1 MRSAASSR
9 ASKRARNVPK
19 VLILG
24 LDGATLD
31 LMRPWAEA
39 GQLPALKGL
48 MDRGAWGPL
57 ESTVPPMTSPAWPSF
72 ATGMY
77 PAKHGVFD
85 FVSAHSG
92 SFNIVNA
99 TAVRA
104 PVLWELLSAHDK
116 HVGVINVPVTYPPRP
131 VNGFMI
137 SGLLSPSGAEVTY
150 PADLLQRYD
159 GQAPAYRVMPSIQ
172 YKPGNEGPFLD
183 DLESLIEV
191 REQYAL
197 RLMQDQPWDM
207 FMVHFLSTDLAQHAL
222 WRYMDPTHPRFEAG
236 SPYKDAIARIYRRVD
251 RAIGALLARAGDE
264 TTTIVMSDHGFGPL
278 HGVVNLNI
286 LLWQQG
292 LLHFKRD
299 PLTRLRAVLFRY
311 GLTPKLAY
319 RLIERLN
326 LQNLVARLSKST
338 RNAAYNKFLSF
349 DDVDWTRT
357 AAYSLGH
364 VGQIYINVAGRER
377 HGIVPRGAA
386 YEEAIERVIEALG
399 TLTRP
404 DGHPLVDRVIRTVEL
419 PGGPY
424 ADDGPDLHLILDG
437 YRYISCPL
445 FATDGYVLS
454 RQIRGDSG
462 SHRMEGTFI
471 AAGPQIRLAGRV
483 EGTQIVDLAPT
494 VLSLLGC
501 PVPEEMDGHVL
512 SGLLTAGASAH
523 DAARAREAMPGI
535 RPAAVSLSPEE
546 ETELQQRLRGLGYL
560 G

>member
-1 MRSAASSR
+1 MRSAGSSRASSR
-9 ASKRARNVPK
+9 AQNVPR

-31 LMRPWAEA
+31 LVRPWAEA
-39 GQLPALKGL
+39 GRLPALKGL
-48 MDRGAWGPL
+48 MDRGAWGTL
-57 ESTVPPMTSPAWPSF
+57 TSTVPPMTSPAWPSF

-104 PVLWELLSAHDK
+104 PMLWDLLSTHGK
-116 HVGVINVPVTYPPRP
+116 RVGVINVPVTYPPRP
-131 VNGFMI
+131 VNGFMV

-159 GQAPAYRVMPSIQ
+159 GREPTYRVMPSIQ

-183 DLESLIEV
+183 DLEALIGV

-197 RLMQDQPWDM
+197 RLMGDQPWDM
-207 FMVHFLSTDLAQHAL
+207 LMIHFLSTDLAQHAL
-222 WRYMDPTHPRFEAG
+222 WRYTDPRHPRFEAG
-236 SPYKDAIARIYRRVD
+236 SPYRDAIERIYRRVD
-251 RAIGALLARAGDE
+251 RAIGALLAEAGDG

-299 PLTRLRAVLFRY
+299 PLTRLRAMLFQH

-319 RLIERLN
+319 KLIERLN
-326 LQNLVARLSKST
+326 LQNLVARLAKST
-338 RNAAYNKFLSF
+338 RNAVYNKFLSF

-357 AAYSLGH
+357 VAYSLGH

-377 HGIVPRGAA
+377 QGIIARGAA
-386 YEEAIERVIEALG
+386 YEQAIERVTDALG
-399 TLTRP
+399 TLTMP
-404 DGHPLVDRVIRTVEL
+404 DGRPMVDRVIRAAEL

-424 ADDGPDLHLILDG
+424 ADDGPDLQLVLDG

-445 FATDGYVLS
+445 FATDGHVLS
-454 RQIRGDSG
+454 KQIRGDSG
-462 SHRMEGTFI
+462 SHRMEGTFVV
-471 AAGPQIRLAGRV
+471 AGPQIRRAGRV
-483 EGTQIVDLAPT
+483 EGTRIVDLAPT

-501 PVPEEMDGHVL
+501 PVPDEMDGRVL
-512 SGLLTAGASAH
+512 SDLLTAGVLAYDEAW
-523 DAARAREAMPGI
+523 DRETAAGARPEP
-535 RPAAVSLSPEE
+535 VSLSPEE
-546 ETELQQRLRGLGYL
+546 EDELQQRLRGLGYL